1 LGWFGISSLNETAF
15 RKALAHSEC
24 MVELT
29 PIPSYRER
37 GPVSMEKLV
46 AAFSKAL
53 AHCECMVE
61 LTPIPIASL
70 ASG

>member
-1 LGWFGISSLNETAF
+1 
-15 RKALAHSEC
+15 